1 MPYFITV
8 KYQIIMF
15 PFPTLELFIENF
27 FLTTAPQPLE
37 VLKVIKKVML
47 WIMSYELWVLMLTSC
62 VYCMR
67 YELLLIARVKSY
79 LSYTSYEFFLLH
91 ELRVSF
97 CIRVTSYRLLH
108 ELRVTFWIR
117 IKSYC
122 FIAWVMSYFLLTNYE
137 LLTISWVT
145 NFILHTS

>member
-47 WIMSYELWVLMLTSC
+47 WVMSYELWVLMLTSC

-67 YELLLIARVKSY
+67 YELLLIARVTSS
-79 LSYTSYEFFLLH
+79 LLYTSYEFLFIAWVTSYLLH
-91 ELRVSF
+91 TSYKLQV
-97 CIRVTSYRLLH
+97 IARVTSYLLDTSH
-108 ELRVTFWIR
+108 KLLF
-117 IKSYC
+117 YC
-122 FIAWVMSYFLLTNYE
+122 MSYELIFAYELWVTNYCM
-137 LLTISWVT
+137 